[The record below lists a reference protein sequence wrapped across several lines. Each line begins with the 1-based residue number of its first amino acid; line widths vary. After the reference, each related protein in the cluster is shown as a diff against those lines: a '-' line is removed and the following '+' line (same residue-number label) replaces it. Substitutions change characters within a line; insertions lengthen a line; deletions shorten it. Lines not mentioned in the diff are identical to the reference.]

1 MEIVRL
7 IRFCKILCKI
17 GILGLINSDYS
28 KFWWILFQTQLS
40 FLKQVTLLRLN
51 AQAELDFK
59 NKAPENKPAVE
70 DSKTSYKMDQPGMWT

>member
-1 MEIVRL
+1 MKKNGIV
-7 IRFCKILCKI
+7 IRQFSGVYKVTQCDH
-17 GILGLINSDYS
+17 S
-28 KFWWILFQTQLS
+28 FQSGQ
-40 FLKQVTLLRLN
+40 FKQTLTLLRLN